1 MIHARGRSSRL
12 VPTTAC
18 RAQAPF
24 AGQIKDSTSVKATRP
39 RRLLDAAARCAES
52 ERNQTCD

>member
-1 MIHARGRSSRL
+1 M
-12 VPTTAC
+12 PTTAC

-39 RRLLDAAARCAES
+39 RRLLDAAARYAES